1 MSYYAINSDTLTSM
15 ADTVRAKTDTTDQ
28 KTIEDIKAW
37 MEESSSKPVT
47 HTVNFY
53 NGETLIESVTVLDGG
68 TAFCRA
74 DLSAVK
80 DSAPEGQYLSHF
92 YPIPTNVKS
101 DMDVFAQFS
110 TPDYEYTEITD
121 SLEEIV
127 ASIKDGSVGMK
138 YPIGQ
143 KKTIPL
149 SDGTSITM
157 QLTQI
162 YPNFI
167 PAYGFDIIT
176 TRWISIKTY
185 YEKKWVMNS
194 NKPEL
199 FQSTD
204 VYDYLNTTF
213 NDLLPDVIKLNIKTR
228 CFTILPS
235 DISIK
240 NTVVLDRISI
250 PEIQELF
257 DDKTLLFKR
266 NNPSS
271 RIKVDSY
278 TGEACNYMTCSYTPP
293 LKGLYN
299 RNYYDGIYRITKEGH
314 PQFFAVKN
322 LIGAF
327 CYSAISFSM

>member
-15 ADTVRAKTDTTDQ
+15 ADIVRAKTETTDQ
-28 KTIEDIKAW
+28 KTIEDIKEW

-53 NGETLIESVTVLDGG
+53 NGETLIESVTVPDGG

-110 TPDYEYTEITD
+110 TPDYEYTEISD

-167 PAYGFDIIT
+167 PAYGSDIIT

-185 YEKKWVMNS
+185 YENKWKRN
-194 NKPEL
+194 EGGFYL
-199 FQSTD
+199 FQCTN

-228 CFTILPS
+228 CFTISPS
-235 DISIK
+235 DISHQ

-250 PEIQELF
+250 PEIQELYG
-257 DDKTLLFKR
+257 DKTLLFKKD
-266 NNPSS
+266 NPSS
-271 RIKVDSY
+271 RIKVNSY
-278 TGEACNYMTCSYTPP
+278 RGAVCQYMTCSHTPP
-293 LKGLYN
+293 LKGLHDDYS
-299 RNYYDGIYRITKEGH
+299 YSGIYRITAQGDPKVVATSTPTGTFH
-314 PQFFAVKN
+314 
-322 LIGAF
+322 
-327 CYSAISFSM
+327 YSAIAFSM